1 MTSKPG
7 EKSRRLIV
15 QPATQGHDNDGSGL
29 QEWVSETNAGT
40 NFLAGLRCGLTFTAP
55 LSHYFEAKRDSASVS
70 GQDTDLWRGGKTG
83 MTKPVES
90 PASTTPSL
98 RKDHQHAIERLLWM
112 LSYASQCNCAL
123 APQMSITL

>member
-90 PASTTPSL
+90 PAAWL
-98 RKDHQHAIERLLWM
+98 RFPPT
-112 LSYASQCNCAL
+112 SASRIQKSVGLKSEVIRIGLQC
-123 APQMSITL
+123 Q